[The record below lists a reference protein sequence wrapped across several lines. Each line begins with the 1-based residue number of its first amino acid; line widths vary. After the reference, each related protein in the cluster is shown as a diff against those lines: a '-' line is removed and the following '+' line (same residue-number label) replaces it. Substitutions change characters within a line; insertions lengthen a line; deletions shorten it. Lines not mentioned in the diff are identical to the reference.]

1 MTQTIIGPDDPAL
14 NVLAEAITD
23 HPELS
28 LELRTIPWA
37 QYRDTLMET
46 LTAGT
51 AAAQAVFVPGH
62 IWLPELVEAGYLA
75 PLEPLFD
82 SVEDTVLSAYD
93 AGDIVPQIAAECR
106 YGERQY
112 QLPFFSDGH
121 ILFYRSDLITLEAE
135 EGGVPVVSTRM
146 LQALAAEHHNPPEH
160 YGLALKADV
169 SEIFTDFLPYLWE
182 VGGALFDAEGNPDFA
197 SAANIEA
204 LERYCALR
212 PLCPPKTDHYGNAEI
227 AESLRVGEAA
237 LVANWGGQTAPIVLD
252 PDNPWR
258 DIYRPAVF
266 TTPWNATW
274 GIAIPANQPSDI
286 QQQTLSALMQTLN
299 PEQDREITRQAGS
312 PVRESSYAA
321 DQLTRYPWLAAQ
333 REMLRRAR
341 PLPTVPTLGRYLG
354 ALYEAVHKAFTGELS
369 AAEAL
374 RGVEEASK

>member
-23 HPELS
+23 HPALN

-46 LTAGT
+46 VTAGT
-51 AAAQAVFVPGH
+51 STAQAVFVPGH
-62 IWLPELVEAGYLA
+62 IWLPELAEAGYLA

-82 SVEDTVLSAYD
+82 SLEEGVLSAYD
-93 AGDIVPQIAAECR
+93 SGDIVPQIAAECR

-135 EGGVPVVSTRM
+135 EGDVPVVSTRM
-146 LQALAAEHHNPPEH
+146 LQTLAAEHHNPPEH
-160 YGLALKADV
+160 YGLALKADA

-182 VGGALFDAEGNPDFA
+182 AGGALFDEQGNPDFA
-197 SAANIEA
+197 SGANIAA

-212 PLCPPKTDHYGNAEI
+212 PLCPPQTDRYGNAEI
-227 AESLRVGEAA
+227 AESLRAGEAA

-274 GIAIPANQPSDI
+274 GIAIPANQPSEI
-286 QQQTLSALMQTLN
+286 RQKTLSALMQLLT

-341 PLPTVPTLGRYLG
+341 PLPADPTLGRYLG

-369 AAEAL
+369 AVEAL
-374 RGVEEASK
+374 RRVSI